1 MTRISFQK
9 VYNWALG
16 GKIELLKTKKTG
28 KFGYKNIEI
37 IVHKKSKSSK

>member
-28 KFGYKNIEI
+28 KFGYKSIEI
-37 IVHKKSKSSK
+37 KKAKVADNFT

>member
-28 KFGYKNIEI
+28 KLLVKI
-37 IVHKKSKSSK
+37 IADK

>member
-16 GKIELLKTKKTG
+16 GKIELLKTKKRENLAIKTR
-28 KFGYKNIEI
+28 KN
-37 IVHKKSKSSK
+37 K